1 VPLARREIAA
11 MPSPQ
16 DPYRDEKIIK
26 AATDIVTGLNIEDPA
41 RKAAAAYLDAVFTW
55 AITPRSQQG

>member
-1 VPLARREIAA
+1 

-26 AATDIVTGLNIEDPA
+26 AATDIVVGLNIGDPA
-41 RKAAAAYLDAVFTW
+41 RRAAVAYLDAVFTW
-55 AITPRSQQG
+55 AITPRING